1 MANKNRNL
9 IIAYYPSKYKA
20 EQAAKDLKNWEKS
33 QNAIKLG
40 GIGIITEDEEGN
52 LKTKKVGAYATGTG
66 AKWGLIL
73 GLRPILSGG
82 ITLIGGAIAGLAGG
96 AVAGA
101 LFHKKI
107 GMDDDDKARLIQH
120 LKDGGAA
127 LAIMADDEE
136 VDPTKFELSS
146 LGGEVESYTVPEETA
161 DELEAAAAEEGI
173 EEQEEVVVA
182 AEDENSGEAA
192 AVVATAVVADAVID
206 DEDGGDAVV
215 EEVVEPEA
223 IVDEDVAPIAK
234 AATTAVV
241 AEAVTSDDD
250 EEDQPPQATLHFK
263 RYNGDYDGWGLHVW
277 TGYEVNHLGQTLP
290 PTGRDEFGIY
300 FTVPIAEGAAGLG
313 YIIHRGDEKDHW
325 DDQYLNLTRM
335 AMKSG
340 SSRICPATWN
350 NQSKSDDRR

>member
-33 QNAIKLG
+33 QNDIKLG

-73 GLRPILSGG
+73 GAAAGILSGG

-206 DEDGGDAVV
+206 DEDGEDAVV
-215 EEVVEPEA
+215 EEVIETEA
-223 IVDEDVAPIAK
+223 IVDEFGAPIAE
-234 AATTAVV
+234 AAATAVV

-250 EEDQPPQATLHFK
+250 EEDQPRQATLHFK

-277 TGYEVNHLGQTLP
+277 TGYQGEIYWDKPLP
-290 PTGRDEFGIY
+290 PTGRDEFGI
-300 FTVPIAEGAAGLG
+300 FFSVPIAEGAAGLG

-325 DDQYLNLTRM
+325 DDQYLNFDENGYEVWIVQNML
-335 AMKSG
+335 G
-340 SSRICPATWN
+340 YVEQPE
-350 NQSKSDDRR
+350 